1 MGALRRCLCGGVLD
15 DELRCPSCGEMART
29 WVAECN
35 GRPVGVGAGQGRGYP
50 GLVVIA
56 PRLER
61 ELRSIAKGPPLSE
74 RMTYALP
81 LPRVPQVAEPE
92 AE

>member
-35 GRPVGVGAGQGRGYP
+35 GRPVGVGAAGYR
-50 GLVVIA
+50 GLVAIT
-56 PRLER
+56 PRFER
-61 ELRSIAKGPPLSE
+61 ELRSIAKGPPLSQ
-74 RMTYALP
+74 RLTYALP
-81 LPRVPQVAEPE
+81 RAPQVAEPE